1 MTTINDLAPR
11 RYFEAVR
18 HDLIEIVEGVGLRIL
33 EIGCGTGATGAALL
47 ESGIASEV
55 VGIEFE
61 PTSAAAARKVLT
73 EVHEVDLEEFD
84 PATLG
89 TFDVVLI
96 GDVLEHLI
104 DPWHVVKNL
113 SGVLRRSGQF
123 IVSIPNARCYAFWVP
138 IVLRGRFDYA
148 ESGILDR
155 THVRWFTRS
164 TAIELLADAG
174 LEVTVEGTRLVAEG
188 RGPLARLVARSLGPF
203 GVVQYLVSGRCKS

>member
-1 MTTINDLAPR
+1 MTTINEFAPR

-18 HDLIEIVEGVGLRIL
+18 HDLIEIVEGTGLRVL

-47 ESGIASEV
+47 ESGVASEV

-61 PTSAAAARKVLT
+61 PTSAAAAREVLT
-73 EVHEVDLEEFD
+73 EVHEVDLERFD
-84 PATLG
+84 PALLG

-104 DPWHVVKNL
+104 DPWLVVKNL
-113 SGVLRRSGQF
+113 SGVLRPSGQF
-123 IVSIPNARCYAFWVP
+123 IVSIPNARCYAFWIP

-155 THVRWFTRS
+155 THIRWFTRS
-164 TAIELLADAG
+164 TAMELLAGAG
-174 LEVTVEGTRLVAEG
+174 LDVTISGTRLVAEG
-188 RGPLARLVARSLGPF
+188 RGPMARLIARSLGSF
-203 GVVQYLVSGRCKS
+203 GVVQYLMTGQSNK